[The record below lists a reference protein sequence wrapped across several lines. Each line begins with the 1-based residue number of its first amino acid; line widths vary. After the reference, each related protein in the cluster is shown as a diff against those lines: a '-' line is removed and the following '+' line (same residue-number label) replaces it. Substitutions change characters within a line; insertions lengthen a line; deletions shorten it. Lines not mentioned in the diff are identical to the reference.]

1 MAELA
6 LVRVDQRGVH
16 GVICV
21 TWSSRVA
28 ATKIIVIDDASAKN
42 AFLKKI
48 MESSSSL
55 VPCNVVTF
63 DDAVQ
68 AWKENQ
74 FGEGRVLL
82 IFKSVE
88 VAKKAK
94 EAGLDYQ
101 DLQIGWITA
110 EPQRTK
116 VDEKVNLSQE
126 EVDML
131 GEIANTGVNIY
142 FQYSP
147 QFPVEAWKEKLKGKF
162 KGI

>member
-21 TWSSRVA
+21 TWTSKVS
-28 ATKIIVIDDASAKN
+28 ATKIIVIDDESAKN
-42 AFLKKI
+42 SFLKKI
-48 MESSSSL
+48 MESSSSA

-63 DDAVQ
+63 DEALER
-68 AWKENQ
+68 WKENQ

-82 IFKSVE
+82 IFKTID
-88 VAKKAK
+88 VAIRAK
-94 EAGLDYQ
+94 EAGLDYK

-110 EPQRTK
+110 EPHRIK

-126 EVDML
+126 EVNTLGKIADM
-131 GEIANTGVNIY
+131 GVNIN

-147 QFPVEAWKEKLKGKF
+147 AFPVEAWRDKLKGKF
-162 KGI
+162 